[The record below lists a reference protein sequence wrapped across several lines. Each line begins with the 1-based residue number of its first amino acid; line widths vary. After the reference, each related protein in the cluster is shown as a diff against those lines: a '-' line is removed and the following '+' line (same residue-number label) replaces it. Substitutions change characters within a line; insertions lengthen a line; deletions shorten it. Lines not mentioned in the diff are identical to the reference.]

1 VARSVQDGYTLFFVA
16 FEGDMPEALVRGV
29 HINYEVVG
37 SNGPWVALTPGSR
50 RNYHELIDLSK
61 DIASAGYQV
70 LLHDRRNCGASDV
83 AFDDTAS
90 EHEIW
95 ADDLYRLGEELGG
108 QQMYVGGSSAGARL
122 ALLFAIRHPNAV
134 LGLLLWRVTGGK
146 EAVNKLADA
155 YYGSYIRL
163 AQRGGMEA
171 VCTSEHFQQ
180 CIDARPI
187 NRERLLK
194 TDVTYFIRV
203 MSYWQERFC
212 ESASL
217 PIVGATES
225 DLRSLNAPAC
235 VISGNDIIHTPDT
248 ANKVARLIRGSELH
262 DDIVSRRPESDL
274 LKDWDR
280 QEWKEQEK
288 RMAEIFTRFLAK
300 AEASRRKNEH
310 PARAE

>member
-1 VARSVQDGYTLFFVA
+1 
-16 FEGDMPEALVRGV
+16 MPEALVRGV

-37 SNGPWVALTPGSR
+37 GGGPWVALTPGSR
-50 RNYHELIDLSK
+50 RNYQELANLSK

-95 ADDLYRLGEELGG
+95 ADDLYRLGEEVSG

-134 LGLLLWRVTGGK
+134 RGLLLWRVTGGK
-146 EAVNKLADA
+146 EAVDKLADT
-155 YYGSYIRL
+155 YYGEYIRL

-171 VCTSEHFQQ
+171 VCASEHFQQ
-180 CIDARPI
+180 CLDARPT
-187 NRERLLK
+187 NRDRLLK
-194 TDVTYFIRV
+194 TDVSYFIRV
-203 MSYWQERFC
+203 MSYWQERFW

-235 VISGNDIIHTPDT
+235 IISGNDIIHSPAT
-248 ANKVARLIRGSELH
+248 ASKVARLIPGSELH
-262 DDIVSRRPESDL
+262 DDVVSTRPESDL

-280 QEWKEQEK
+280 QEWKAREK
-288 RMAEIFTRFLAK
+288 QMAEIFTRFLAK
-300 AEASRRKNEH
+300 SEAARKKNQQT
-310 PARAE
+310 ARIG